1 MRLSHRFREALQYM
15 YDLHEDQER
24 RGSGIPYLGHLM
36 GVAALSLEFGAD
48 EDQAIAALLHDAAE
62 DQGGGE
68 TLSEIESRF
77 GERVA
82 RIVRDCSDTLAAE
95 KPPWRERKARYL
107 AHLAAA
113 PAESQLVSACD
124 KLYNLRT
131 IVYDY
136 RNQGE
141 ALWRRFGG
149 GREGTLWYYREITK
163 IIPESVTASLGL
175 RRAMSDLESLLEPV
189 PAGA

>member
-1 MRLSHRFREALQYM
+1 MRLSPRFRDALLYM
-15 YDLHEDQER
+15 YDLHEEQER
-24 RGSGIPYLGHLM
+24 KDSGIPYLGHLM

-62 DQGGGE
+62 DQGGEE
-68 TLSEIESRF
+68 TLEEIRARF

-82 RIVRDCSDTLAAE
+82 RIVHDCSDTLLAD
-95 KPPWRERKARYL
+95 KPPWKERKVRYL
-107 AHLAAA
+107 AHLAKA

-131 IVYDY
+131 LVYDY
-136 RNQGE
+136 RNRGE
-141 ALWRRFGG
+141 ALWERFGG
-149 GREGTLWYYREITK
+149 GREGTLWYYREVTR
-163 IIPESVTASLGL
+163 IIPESVSASLGL

-189 PAGA
+189 PVRA